1 MVFWQSEKCVN
12 VDVRVSNIDVS
23 KQTILKTA
31 IFEYQFIIAN
41 ISMTVRRIVWKIR
54 RFIEIR
60 CLFILFV
67 EFYLYPTVGT
77 VLIHSVKP
85 ELTE

>member
-1 MVFWQSEKCVN
+1 MAWSAPCTLQVQLQNTLNKNIVARWQP
-12 VDVRVSNIDVS
+12 VS
-23 KQTILKTA
+23 KTN
-31 IFEYQFIIAN
+31 II
-41 ISMTVRRIVWKIR
+41 
-54 RFIEIR
+54 
-60 CLFILFV
+60 V

>member
-1 MVFWQSEKCVN
+1 MLTLWLGTCIGSGIPQDFLLGP
-12 VDVRVSNIDVS
+12 
-23 KQTILKTA
+23 T
-31 IFEYQFIIAN
+31 
-41 ISMTVRRIVWKIR
+41 
-54 RFIEIR
+54 
-60 CLFILFV
+60 LFIVYINGLVEHVNYGSDLYLYADDAV

>member
-1 MVFWQSEKCVN
+1 MHIPIATKGHENLFVALAKRKRIDGSTLCSSAG
-12 VDVRVSNIDVS
+12 SNTCAPKIEYLVC
-23 KQTILKTA
+23 TA
-31 IFEYQFIIAN
+31 
-41 ISMTVRRIVWKIR
+41 
-54 RFIEIR
+54 
-60 CLFILFV
+60 V

>member
-1 MVFWQSEKCVN
+1 MIGHVMDIEKVE
-12 VDVRVSNIDVS
+12 
-23 KQTILKTA
+23 
-31 IFEYQFIIAN
+31 FEHCG
-41 ISMTVRRIVWKIR
+41 T
-54 RFIEIR
+54 
-60 CLFILFV
+60 V

>member
-1 MVFWQSEKCVN
+1 MF
-12 VDVRVSNIDVS
+12 RS
-23 KQTILKTA
+23 KKVQLSLIYSLFTHITA
-31 IFEYQFIIAN
+31 SLSIKVVLQRTF
-41 ISMTVRRIVWKIR
+41 
-54 RFIEIR
+54 
-60 CLFILFV
+60 LFQLTNDLCRSFTKSVV

>member
-1 MVFWQSEKCVN
+1 MNLLPMFAARCYASVAY
-12 VDVRVSNIDVS
+12 
-23 KQTILKTA
+23 A
-31 IFEYQFIIAN
+31 I
-41 ISMTVRRIVWKIR
+41 M
-54 RFIEIR
+54 R
-60 CLFILFV
+60 CLSVCVCLFVCV

>member
-1 MVFWQSEKCVN
+1 MCRLHTN
-12 VDVRVSNIDVS
+12 
-23 KQTILKTA
+23 A
-31 IFEYQFIIAN
+31 INNAVVEAYDYWTMPI
-41 ISMTVRRIVWKIR
+41 
-54 RFIEIR
+54 
-60 CLFILFV
+60 V

>member
-1 MVFWQSEKCVN
+1 MSICANEAYTAEATT
-12 VDVRVSNIDVS
+12 DV
-23 KQTILKTA
+23 LA
-31 IFEYQFIIAN
+31 
-41 ISMTVRRIVWKIR
+41 
-54 RFIEIR
+54 
-60 CLFILFV
+60 ILFSEFIV

>member
-1 MVFWQSEKCVN
+1 MAEIVCYMYTLYVYFPPNLTHVITLVKREC
-12 VDVRVSNIDVS
+12 SNFLPN
-23 KQTILKTA
+23 TG
-31 IFEYQFIIAN
+31 FI
-41 ISMTVRRIVWKIR
+41 TVR
-54 RFIEIR
+54 
-60 CLFILFV
+60 LLSV

>member
-1 MVFWQSEKCVN
+1 MLQKKRFTHASIMRCRARDCPMCARSHALYVPWRRRAQSMC
-12 VDVRVSNIDVS
+12 
-23 KQTILKTA
+23 
-31 IFEYQFIIAN
+31 
-41 ISMTVRRIVWKIR
+41 
-54 RFIEIR
+54 
-60 CLFILFV
+60 V